1 MCLDTAQ
8 SRGKMLSGLLS
19 WGSDLC
25 ISVAVGCDSSRIEE
39 AQDLDQGVCSVVGSP
54 ARLLLPVMPVSSGE
68 FSNMRVPVSSKDST
82 WRFFP

>member
-8 SRGKMLSGLLS
+8 SRGKMLPGLLS

-39 AQDLDQGVCSVVGSP
+39 AQDLDQA

-68 FSNMRVPVSSKDST
+68 FSSMRFPVFSKDST